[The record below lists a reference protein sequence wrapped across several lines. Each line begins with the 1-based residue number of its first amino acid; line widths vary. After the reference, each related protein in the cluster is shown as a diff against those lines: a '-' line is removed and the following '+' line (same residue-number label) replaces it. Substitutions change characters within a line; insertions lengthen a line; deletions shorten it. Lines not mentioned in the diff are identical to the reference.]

1 LAICFWPS
9 CHARRGC
16 HTVAREES
24 EVKICVFCS
33 SSDAVAPAYFA
44 AATRMGELIGTE
56 GHTLV
61 FGGGKVGMMGAVAR
75 AVHGS
80 GGRVIGIIPDFM
92 HRKAVAYEK
101 CDELTV
107 TADMRERKARMMET
121 SEAFVALPGG
131 FGTLEELSE
140 LITQLQFGILVRPLV
155 LVNTLGFF
163 EPLAAV
169 FQKFYQERFAR
180 PELGQVLALVPDPA
194 EAMRHIHGFVP
205 PRLVS
210 KWF

>member
-1 LAICFWPS
+1 MVPS
-9 CHARRGC
+9 YIAGRRAG
-16 HTVAREES
+16 
-24 EVKICVFCS
+24 VKICVFCS
-33 SSDAVAPAYFA
+33 SSDAVDPAYFA
-44 AATRMGELIGTE
+44 AATEMGALIGTE

-61 FGGGKVGMMGAVAR
+61 YGGGKVGMMGAVAR
-75 AVHGS
+75 AVHGN

-107 TADMRERKARMMET
+107 TVDMRERKAMMMGT

-163 EPLAAV
+163 DPLAAV
-169 FQKFYQERFAR
+169 FEKFYREKFAKR
-180 PELGQVLALVPDPA
+180 EMASVLALVPDPA
-194 EAMRHIHGFVP
+194 EAMRRIEGFEP

-210 KWF
+210 KWFA

>member
-1 LAICFWPS
+1 
-9 CHARRGC
+9 
-16 HTVAREES
+16 
-24 EVKICVFCS
+24 VKICVFCS
-33 SSDAVAPAYFA
+33 SSDVVGPDYFA
-44 AATRMGELIGTE
+44 AAAEMGRLIGAE

-61 FGGGKVGMMGAVAR
+61 YGGGKVGMMGAVAR
-75 AVHGS
+75 AVHAS

-92 HRKAVAYEK
+92 QRKAVAYER
-101 CDELTV
+101 CDELIV

-140 LITQLQFGILVRPLV
+140 LITQLQFGILARPLA

-163 EPLAAV
+163 DPLAAV
-169 FQKFYQERFAR
+169 FQKFYQERFAK
-180 PELGQVLALVPDPA
+180 PELGQVLAIVADPA
-194 EAMRHIHGFVP
+194 EAMERIRSFVP

>member
-1 LAICFWPS
+1 M
-9 CHARRGC
+9 
-16 HTVAREES
+16 
-24 EVKICVFCS
+24 KICVFCS
-33 SSDAVAPAYFA
+33 SSDAVDPAYFA
-44 AATRMGELIGTE
+44 AATEMGALIGME

-61 FGGGKVGMMGAVAR
+61 YGGGKVGMMGAVAR
-75 AVHGS
+75 AVHGN

-101 CDELTV
+101 CDELTI
-107 TADMRERKARMMET
+107 TADMRERKAMMMGT

-163 EPLAAV
+163 DPLAAV
-169 FQKFYQERFAR
+169 FEKFYREKFAK
-180 PELGQVLALVPDPA
+180 PEMASVLALVPDPA
-194 EAMRHIHGFVP
+194 EAMRRIGGFEP

-210 KWF
+210 KWFA

>member
-1 LAICFWPS
+1 M
-9 CHARRGC
+9 
-16 HTVAREES
+16 
-24 EVKICVFCS
+24 KICVFCS
-33 SSDAVAPAYFA
+33 SSDAVGPAYFA
-44 AATRMGELIGTE
+44 AATEMGRLIGAD

-61 FGGGKVGMMGAVAR
+61 YGGGKVGMMGAVAR

-92 HRKAVAYEK
+92 HRKAVAYER

-107 TADMRERKARMMET
+107 TTDMRERKARMMET

-140 LITQLQFGILVRPLV
+140 LITQLQFGILVRPFV

-169 FQKFYQERFAR
+169 FQKFYEEKFAK
-180 PELGQVLALVPDPA
+180 PELGQVLSLVADPA
-194 EAMRHIHGFVP
+194 QAMEQILAFVP
-205 PRLVS
+205 PPLVS